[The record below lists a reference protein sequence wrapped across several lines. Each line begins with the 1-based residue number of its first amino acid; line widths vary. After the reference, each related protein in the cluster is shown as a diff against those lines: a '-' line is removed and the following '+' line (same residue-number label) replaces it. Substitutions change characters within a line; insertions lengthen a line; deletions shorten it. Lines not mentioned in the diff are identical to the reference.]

1 MDSVRVGLIGV
12 GAFGESHLIAY
23 RSLPYVSIAAIC
35 DVNSARVQEIARQ
48 YGISRWYTDY
58 RKMLQEADLDAVSV
72 TTPEDA
78 HLAPV
83 LAGIEA
89 GKHVLVEKPI
99 ATRLEEAEQ
108 MVAAA
113 RKQGIFLM
121 PGHILRFETHYA
133 LVKDQLDA
141 GELGKLVSI
150 SARRNR
156 PKSLAKTYLRTHGV
170 LEASIHDLDVILW
183 YTCDRVKRVH
193 ALERN
198 LSGYP
203 NSDATWAWL
212 EFEGGAVAT
221 VENMW
226 LNPDGAGV
234 GLNDAMQVTGTRG
247 IAHIDFVNSGLS
259 FWRDS
264 GFAQADASYEPRVR
278 GEMFGALKEE
288 ISYFARCVLEKR
300 PPTIVTA
307 EDGVEAL
314 RVALAIIQSA
324 KSEQAMQNG

>member
-1 MDSVRVGLIGV
+1 MDPVRVGLIGV

-23 RSLPYVSIAAIC
+23 RSLPYVRIAAIC
-35 DVNSARVQEIARQ
+35 DVNATRVQEMAKQ
-48 YGISRWYTDY
+48 YQVARWYTDY
-58 RKMLQEADLDAVSV
+58 REMLREADLDAVSV

-83 LAGIEA
+83 LAALRA

-99 ATRLEEAEQ
+99 ATRLDEAEQ
-108 MVAAA
+108 MLAAA
-113 RKQGIFLM
+113 HASGCYLM
-121 PGHILRFETHYA
+121 PGHILRFETRYA
-133 LVKDQLDA
+133 LVKEQLTS

-170 LEASIHDLDVILW
+170 LEASIHDLDIILW
-183 YTCDRVKRVH
+183 YASDRVKRVH

-203 NSDATWAWL
+203 HPDATWAWL

-221 VENMW
+221 VENIW
-226 LNPDGAGV
+226 LNPDQAGV
-234 GLNDAMQVTGTRG
+234 NINDAMQVTGTRG
-247 IAHIDFVNSGLS
+247 IAHIDMVNTGLS
-259 FWRDS
+259 LWRE
-264 GFAQADASYEPRVR
+264 GGYFAPDVSYEPRIR

-288 ISYFARCVLEKR
+288 IAYFAGCVLER
-300 PPTIVTA
+300 HPPTVVTA
-307 EDGVEAL
+307 EEGVEAL
-314 RVALAIIQSA
+314 RAALAIIGAAQS
-324 KSEQAMQNG
+324 N